1 MTVTASVVIPMHNAG
16 DVVVEQL
23 DAVLRGL
30 PGHPHTE
37 ILVVDNRSTDHSRS
51 VVETWARRTGAP
63 LRVVPADEKAGEPF
77 ARNVGWQAARGEAI
91 LFCDADD
98 VVGSRWLSSLT
109 TALQHHR
116 YATGPLDTS
125 LLNDPRIVDLRG
137 QALFRSLPRLAGGTP
152 FAHGCN
158 MGFRRDA
165 LESLGGFDESFLIG
179 CDIEI
184 AVRAWRDG
192 IRLVWEPDALVHYRL
207 RSTPGEVFR
216 QARGY
221 GRSRR
226 RIAAMVDGPGGG
238 DVDWWHQLRR
248 TAWLAR
254 HAPGLA
260 RFGGRMEWAWVAGQ
274 VTGELEGRRP
284 WN

>member
-1 MTVTASVVIPMHNAG
+1 MTVSASVVIPMHNGG
-16 DVVVEQL
+16 DVIRQQL
-23 DAVLRGL
+23 DGLSLALRNR
-30 PGHPHTE
+30 PDAE
-37 ILVVDNRSTDHSRS
+37 IVVVDNRSTDRGA
-51 VVETWARRTGAP
+51 VVAAQWGDDAGAP
-63 LRVVPADEKAGEPF
+63 VRVVDAHDKAGEPH
-77 ARNVGWQAARGEAI
+77 ARNVGWQAARSDVI

-98 VVGSRWLSSLT
+98 VVSPTWAG
-109 TALQHHR
+109 ALAAALERNR

-125 LLNDPRIVDLRG
+125 RLNDPRIVDLRG
-137 QALFRSLPRLAGGTP
+137 QRLFRSIPTLANGIP

-158 MGFRRDA
+158 MGFRRGA
-165 LESLGGFDESFLIG
+165 LEQLSGFDESFLIG

-216 QARGY
+216 QARAY

-226 RIAAMVDGPGGG
+226 RIAAMVDGPGVG

-274 VTGELEGRRP
+274 VAGELEGRRP
-284 WN
+284 WS